1 MSSPAWRCF
10 LYVYRWPRRGCKS
23 QQCLYYWSSLWPWG
37 GYIGHSAPLQ
47 VCTIHTAITRANI
60 LGGTSVHGT
69 VEKRTKRDVM
79 LYIPQSFPVQHC
91 VSHLSVWQRMTMKT
105 HVPNLLLDR
114 NECVMIGTPTFEP
127 CIYYQN
133 MRYLSGQAQ
142 KQVKETED
150 EKTGKT
156 DEASK
161 GDDSS
166 TVITGNTITST
177 NKNDKSST
185 TEGQQA
191 SKGDGSNKVI
201 LDNVAKDISK
211 NVNSTA
217 LGSEQLPS
225 RVQRYF
231 LWRYLWYLR
240 KFHESLK
247 NEMPDTFKMF
257 HIFTAGLKEFMFDFK
272 ELIKILV
279 YLSLPGSTLDSLS
292 RRELEV
298 YYRMPSDMVRV
309 FPVLVLSSL
318 PFGQNVAFPIGYWF
332 PRHLLCYHFW
342 DIKQRHEFAVMGLK
356 QRLFN
361 ARPVFRC
368 LQAAILTMDEE
379 DQDKCRTVFHKLG
392 SGVHPTVEE
401 IIALIPLFQ
410 GKPFHIRQIRAIH
423 VNALLRLYGRSVWL
437 WRRQRLRDHARIL
450 HCMDAAISR
459 EGLDSLTLDNLR
471 ATLIFR
477 GLNPTNMSTDAMLEY
492 LQNWLKVSKEVDASC
507 YSLLLHLPIFLAYNQ
522 PTNFALIYSK

>member
-91 VSHLSVWQRMTMKT
+91 NV
-105 HVPNLLLDR
+105 
-114 NECVMIGTPTFEP
+114 
-127 CIYYQN
+127 
-133 MRYLSGQAQ
+133 RYLSGQAQ

-156 DEASK
+156 DEVSK

-191 SKGDGSNKVI
+191 SKEES
-201 LDNVAKDISK
+201 
-211 NVNSTA
+211 
-217 LGSEQLPS
+217 
-225 RVQRYF
+225 
-231 LWRYLWYLR
+231 
-240 KFHESLK
+240 FHESLK

-257 HIFTAGLKEFMFDFK
+257 HIFTVGLKEFMFDFK

-423 VNALLRLYGRSVWL
+423 VNALLRLHGRSVWL

>member
-1 MSSPAWRCF
+1 MP
-10 LYVYRWPRRGCKS
+10 
-23 QQCLYYWSSLWPWG
+23 
-37 GYIGHSAPLQ
+37 
-47 VCTIHTAITRANI
+47 
-60 LGGTSVHGT
+60 
-69 VEKRTKRDVM
+69 
-79 LYIPQSFPVQHC
+79 YIPQSFPAQHC
-91 VSHLSVWQRMTMKT
+91 ASYLGVWRGMTT
-105 HVPNLLLDR
+105 ETYVPNVLLDR
-114 NECVMIGTPTFEP
+114 NERIVTGTHTFEP
-127 CIYYQN
+127 CLSN
-133 MRYLSGQAQ
+133 HNVRYLSGQAQ
-142 KQVKETED
+142 KQVKEIED

-156 DEASK
+156 NEVPK
-161 GDDSS
+161 GDVNS
-166 TVITGNTITST
+166 TVIKGNAIAST
-177 NKNDKSST
+177 NKNDQIST
-185 TEGQQA
+185 TGSQQVAKEG
-191 SKGDGSNKVI
+191 DRSNTVI
-201 LDNVAKDISK
+201 LDNIVKDISK
-211 NVNSTA
+211 NVNSPA

-231 LWRYLWYLR
+231 LGRYTWYLR
-240 KFHESLK
+240 RFHESLK
-247 NEMPDTFKMF
+247 NEMPDTFNMF
-257 HIFTAGLKEFMFDFK
+257 HIFTVGLKEFMFDFK

-279 YLSLPGSTLDSLS
+279 YLSLPGSTLASLS
-292 RRELEV
+292 HRELEL
-298 YYRMPSDMVRV
+298 YFRMPYDMVRV

-401 IIALIPLFQ
+401 IVALIPLFQ
-410 GKPFHIRQIRAIH
+410 EKPFHIRQIRAKH
-423 VNALLRLYGRSVWL
+423 VNALLRLHGRSVWL
-437 WRRQRLRDHARIL
+437 WRRQRLKDHARIL
-450 HCMDAAISR
+450 HCMDAAISK
-459 EGLDSLTLDNLR
+459 EGLDSFTLDNLR
-471 ATLIFR
+471 AMLIFR
-477 GLNPTNMSTDAMLEY
+477 GLNPTNMSTDAMLEF